1 MAEDNISHYRSSL
14 RNSRLSQLISKPRDV
29 KKPHGSGPLEST
41 TELGYLDSSRIYVDG
56 QYSGLGSELI
66 CSICHNV
73 LWKPVACSTCENAF
87 CVKCIRS
94 WTDKQIDYRA
104 TCPFNC
110 VFKEKRVP
118 PILNSL
124 LSKLQFYCAYASNG
138 CEQLLPYDALEK
150 HEETCSYER
159 IPCGICEKPIS
170 NRDPNNKH
178 ELRECFKD
186 MHDRSPQQI
195 QAQFMK
201 LLDVIEASQ
210 RRIEALEKLVSIP
223 KQRK

>member
-14 RNSRLSQLISKPRDV
+14 RNSRLSQLISKSRDV

-73 LWKPVACSTCENAF
+73 LWKPV
-87 CVKCIRS
+87 
-94 WTDKQIDYRA
+94 DKQIDYRA

-110 VFKEKRVP
+110 VFREKRVP

-138 CEQLLPYDALEK
+138 CEHLLPYDALEK
-150 HEETCSYER
+150 HEETCPYER

-186 MHDRSPQQI
+186 MHDRGPQQI

-210 RRIEALEKLVSIP
+210 RRIEALEKLVNVP